1 MSLDLGAGRV
11 SQAMGRCCLYKL
23 EGQIDLPCMSCS
35 YHVLIVAPFVLFFAQ
50 QV

>member
-1 MSLDLGAGRV
+1 MSLDLGADRV
-11 SQAMGRCCLYKL
+11 PQAMGRCRLYRS
-23 EGQIDLPCMSCS
+23 EGQINLLCMSCS